1 MSVSD
6 ENNLS
11 LKVEE
16 PETPK
21 APETPP
27 APKSAPIPI
36 ENQDDKGLS
45 HNDKIDLIL
54 NRLNSMEERFHEA
67 KTKKPKRK
75 ATEKQLEVLAKAREA
90 RKANN
95 AKRKEIKQNMKVE
108 EKKIINQKLQEEKE
122 KSKPI
127 VEEDV
132 KPTNENVVIE
142 RTPNKPNNFN
152 ATTRNT
158 PTTRKNNIYEFHETP
173 EETREQRRNRLRNS
187 LNFK

>member
-6 ENNLS
+6 ENLS

-16 PETPK
+16 PETPVES
-21 APETPP
+21 ETPP

-36 ENQDDKGLS
+36 VNQDDKGLS

-54 NRLNSMEERFHEA
+54 NRLNSMEERFHQA
-67 KTKKPKRK
+67 KTEKKPKRK

-108 EKKIINQKLQEEKE
+108 EKKIINQKLQEEK
-122 KSKPI
+122 SKPI

-142 RTPNKPNNFN
+142 RTPNKPSNFN

>member
-6 ENNLS
+6 ENLS

-16 PETPK
+16 PETP
-21 APETPP
+21 PETETPP
-27 APKSAPIPI
+27 PPKSAPIPI
-36 ENQDDKGLS
+36 VNQDDKGLS

-67 KTKKPKRK
+67 KSQKKPKRK

-122 KSKPI
+122 KSKPL

-132 KPTNENVVIE
+132 KSNDENVVVE